1 MILGHVW
8 RSICLLGF
16 GLAASAANASTDTP
30 NQSQACAASEVP
42 AEICDYFSA
51 IEIIFRRGSTENDV
65 ERLFELVSED
75 VRYIHETYEAEFE
88 RDPWREAFLRNVR
101 SSSYSEPAD
110 FCIRVTNFIPGNGYA
125 AVEYEYGRTDSNL
138 CVARGDGRMLALF
151 ATRDGKIRLI
161 RELW

>member
-1 MILGHVW
+1 MILGHVC
-8 RSICLLGF
+8 RSICLLGL
-16 GLAASAANASTDTP
+16 GLAAPAANAATGTVK
-30 NQSQACAASEVP
+30 QARVCAATEVP

-88 RDPWREAFLRNVR
+88 RGPWREAFLRNVR
-101 SSSYSEPAD
+101 SASYTEPAD
-110 FCIRVTNFIPGNGYA
+110 FCIKVTNFIPGNGYA

-138 CVARGDGRMLALF
+138 CVARGDGRKLALF